1 RQNRTPVHAR
11 PRDDGNF
18 RAPGQRYIVISCDR
32 IGEDA
37 ELELRLA
44 VGLQTDARRAEPT
57 VAESYRY
64 PVARAQKILHHT
76 DIERAAP
83 GADIALELPLGLEC
97 RTVRGLHRCVALSHW
112 ISELN
117 WSKVCCKAK
126 PNLDGA
132 GIVDAE
138 GSSRIDQRQSL
149 QRPRFQAS
157 RRRQ

>member
-1 RQNRTPVHAR
+1 
-11 PRDDGNF
+11 
-18 RAPGQRYIVISCDR
+18 
-32 IGEDA
+32 
-37 ELELRLA
+37 
-44 VGLQTDARRAEPT
+44 
-57 VAESYRY
+57 
-64 PVARAQKILHHT
+64 
-76 DIERAAP
+76 AAP

-157 RRRQ
+157 RRRQRGRAHQIGPVHRIWHWKLELDAGGDGKASSTYTLSGMELELGGRFVLLNYTSRARRHQQYSPPPTLRSSIGPYLDFAA